1 MIHNTSIIE
10 RCEKNAKQMVRG
22 FVESGFGHN
31 FESTFTQLP
40 LGLEGSSGHHRV
52 LRYSLGDLSCAVR
65 FEVDAYYRDPAESSE
80 GEDISKSSLVE
91 TFNSLQLGA
100 PSLNDNKSQP
110 ISARV
115 IPRGTITPQSSTAE
129 LKTRAKSS
137 SLVKFL
143 PQLWFGRTAYL
154 IIGCHANG
162 TFQRVNITR
171 VKHQFEDWERKEANQ
186 TALRKLV
193 SLISQLRD
201 TVKGTKAKACIAI
214 CHRGIKPAALQVFS
228 PKQGM
233 RPLPED
239 VVQKFWA
246 GSNKAN
252 V

>member
-154 IIGCHANG
+154 IIGCHAIG

-171 VKHQFEDWERKEANQ
+171 VKHQFEDWERKRGKSNCTSEGGEPDLSVAGHRQ
-186 TALRKLV
+186 G
-193 SLISQLRD
+193 D
-201 TVKGTKAKACIAI
+201 KGEGLYSYLSSRHQACGSA
-214 CHRGIKPAALQVFS
+214 GF
-228 PKQGM
+228 
-233 RPLPED
+233 LPEARNETT
-239 VVQKFWA
+239 A
-246 GSNKAN
+246 GGCCSEILGW
-252 V
+252 VE